1 MSKRI
6 TFWLI
11 VVITAVLALLGQV
24 WASTTPIENVA
35 RLRIEEWYLDRLF
48 FSAAVGTGFGFVWAT
63 FFTRNRVLHQPNE
76 TAGDFTQRVL
86 RQGLRGMAL
95 SGLVVFVIA
104 LGAAV
109 TEEFVDSLAVLER
122 IDVLVFNRK
131 CLGLLCVV
139 APTMG
144 LTWGVSIRLIHGDWG
159 GARALIEAGGG

>member
-6 TFWLI
+6 TFWVI
-11 VVITAVLALLGQV
+11 VVITTILALLGWQV
-24 WASTTPIENVA
+24 WQVPGIAGIGSQV
-35 RLRIEEWYLDRLF
+35 IEEWYLDRLF
-48 FSAAVGTGFGFVWAT
+48 FSATVGTGFGFVWAA

-109 TEEFVDSLAVLER
+109 TEEFVDGLAVLER
-122 IDVLVFNRK
+122 INVLVFNRK

>member
-6 TFWLI
+6 TFWVI
-11 VVITAVLALLGQV
+11 VVITTILALLGWQV
-24 WASTTPIENVA
+24 WLRPQIAGIAAAVIEG
-35 RLRIEEWYLDRLF
+35 WYLDRLF
-48 FSAAVGTGFGFVWAT
+48 FSATMGTGFGFVWAA

-104 LGAAV
+104 LGTAANKSV
-109 TEEFVDSLAVLER
+109 IPLDWMAR
-122 IDVLVFNRK
+122 ISELVFHHK
-131 CLGLLCVV
+131 CLGVLCAV

>member
-1 MSKRI
+1 MGTRI

-11 VVITAVLALLGQV
+11 VVITAVLAYLGWQL
-24 WASTTPIENVA
+24 WTYPIIDGVPGSE
-35 RLRIEEWYLDRLF
+35 IFGWYQTQF
-48 FSAAVGTGFGFVWAT
+48 FLSAALGTGFGFVWAA

-86 RQGLRGMAL
+86 RHGLKGMAL

-104 LGAAV
+104 LGTAANKSV
-109 TEEFVDSLAVLER
+109 IPLDWMAR
-122 IDVLVFNRK
+122 ISELVFHHK
-131 CLGLLCVV
+131 CLGVLCAV

-144 LTWGVSIRLIHGDWG
+144 LAWGVSLRLIHGDWG